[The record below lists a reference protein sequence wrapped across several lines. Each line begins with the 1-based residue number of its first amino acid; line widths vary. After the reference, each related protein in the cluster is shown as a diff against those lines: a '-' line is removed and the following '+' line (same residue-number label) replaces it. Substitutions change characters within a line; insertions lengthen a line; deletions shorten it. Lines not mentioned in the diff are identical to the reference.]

1 MDVFPDI
8 GALAGTD
15 ALARVV
21 GSLLTLTLVIAC
33 LMLLISATTWALSH
47 SAGNYQGATRARTGV
62 FVSLGAA
69 VLAGGGAAWL
79 NFLIGLGPSL

>member
-8 GALAGTD
+8 GALAGSGE
-15 ALARVV
+15 LARVV
-21 GSLLTLTLVIAC
+21 GGLLTLTLVIAC
-33 LMLLISATTWALSH
+33 LMLLISAAAWAISH
-47 SAGNYQGATRARTGV
+47 AAGNQHGAAKARAGV
-62 FVSLGAA
+62 FVSLGGA

>member
-8 GALAGTD
+8 GALAGND

-33 LMLLISATTWALSH
+33 LMLLISATAWAVSH
-47 SAGNYQGATRARTGV
+47 SAGNYQAAARGRIGV
-62 FVSLGAA
+62 FVSLGAS

>member
-8 GALAGTD
+8 GALTGSD
-15 ALARVV
+15 ALSAVV

-33 LMLLISATTWALSH
+33 LMLLISAAAWAVSH
-47 SAGNYQGATRARTGV
+47 SAGNFQGAARARIGV

-69 VLAGGGAAWL
+69 VLAGGGGAWL